1 VQVQVAR
8 DFSLGQLSE
17 GQRNEEGH

>member
-1 VQVQVAR
+1 VQVQVVR

-17 GQRNEEGH
+17 RQRNEEGH